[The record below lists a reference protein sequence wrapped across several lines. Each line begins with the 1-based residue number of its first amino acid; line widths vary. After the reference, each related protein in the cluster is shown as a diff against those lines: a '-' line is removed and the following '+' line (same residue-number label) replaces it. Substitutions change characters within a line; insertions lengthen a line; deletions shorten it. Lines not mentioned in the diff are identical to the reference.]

1 MQPIFVIPVPADL
14 NPGRRIGG
22 KATNK
27 TYWFSMNRVDHLD
40 PRQLLDFRLVLDVD
54 GGVSL
59 QVDGLLFVQNFVGSE
74 TREAGQLSPGL
85 EGESVGRS
93 EGHSVFFPSYFFVGI
108 ILKSNVFNTFEILFY
123 NLSLA

>member
-22 KATNK
+22 KAANK

-74 TREAGQLSPGL
+74 TRKAGQLSPGL
-85 EGESVGRS
+85 EGESVGGS

-108 ILKSNVFNTFEILFY
+108 ILKSNVFKMKYFFC